1 MDSDV
6 SRAIGQSRNRDEM
19 VDLISPD
26 TEELFL
32 RVPEA
37 YPELQG

>member
-6 SRAIGQSRNRDEM
+6 SRVIGQSRNRDEM